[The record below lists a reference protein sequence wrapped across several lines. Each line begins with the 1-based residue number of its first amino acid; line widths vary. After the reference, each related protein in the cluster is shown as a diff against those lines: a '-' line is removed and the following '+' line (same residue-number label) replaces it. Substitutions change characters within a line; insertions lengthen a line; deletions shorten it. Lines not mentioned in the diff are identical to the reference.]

1 MREIEVCLPSPDE
14 NARSPYPSNEVSS
27 TKYNRW
33 NFLPLALFQ
42 QLKNAVNIFF
52 IVNGILQC
60 IPSISTNNPLVSL
73 IPVSWVILI
82 GMLFEGL
89 ADYKRWK
96 QDNRVNGQIVTR
108 VGWNGK
114 LEHNKVSSAQ
124 LMVGDVI

>member
-1 MREIEVCLPSPDE
+1 MREIDIYLPSSSD
-14 NARSPYPSNEVSS
+14 NSSSSYPSNQVSS

-60 IPSISTNNPLVSL
+60 IPSISTNNPLVSI

-108 VGWNGK
+108 VN
-114 LEHNKVSSAQ
+114 
-124 LMVGDVI
+124 

>member
-1 MREIEVCLPSPDE
+1 MDREIALYLRKSSEAPSSD
-14 NARSPYPSNEVSS
+14 YPSNQVSS

-33 NFLPLALFQ
+33 NFLPIALFQ

-60 IPSISTNNPLVSL
+60 IPSISTNNPLVSI
-73 IPVSWVILI
+73 IPVSWVIII

-96 QDNRVNGQIVTR
+96 QDNRVNG
-108 VGWNGK
+108 
-114 LEHNKVSSAQ
+114 
-124 LMVGDVI
+124 